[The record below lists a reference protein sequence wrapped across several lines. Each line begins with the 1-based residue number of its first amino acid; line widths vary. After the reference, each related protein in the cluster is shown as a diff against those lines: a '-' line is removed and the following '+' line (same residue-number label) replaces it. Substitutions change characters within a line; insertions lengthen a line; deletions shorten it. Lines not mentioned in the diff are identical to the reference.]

1 MEKHFEHIFEGQIYT
16 TRFDE
21 SANFVAVEVRE
32 AIEKTMKVYLID
44 VTLGEIKTEILLDWW
59 DSLVAI
65 AANRIIIQT
74 YSTTSST
81 PKVIGITVFDS
92 FAGKKVW
99 EIAGFTFLE
108 NTKNTLTASKQQM
121 EKLPE

>member
-1 MEKHFEHIFEGQIYT
+1 MKKHFEHIFEGQIYT

-32 AIEKTMKVYLID
+32 AIKRTMKVYLID
-44 VTLGEIKTEILLDWW
+44 VTLGEINTEISLDWW
-59 DSLVAI
+59 DSLVAL

-81 PKVIGITVFDS
+81 PEVIGITVFDS
-92 FAGKKVW
+92 FAADVHR
-99 EIAGFTFLE
+99 AR
-108 NTKNTLTASKQQM
+108 LTQSRSEPHIRARSHASSC
-121 EKLPE
+121 